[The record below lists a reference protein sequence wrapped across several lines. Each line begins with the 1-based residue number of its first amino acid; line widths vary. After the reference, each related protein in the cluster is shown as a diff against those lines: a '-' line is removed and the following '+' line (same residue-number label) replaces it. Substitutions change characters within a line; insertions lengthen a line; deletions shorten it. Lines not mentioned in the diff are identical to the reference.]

1 MQTQA
6 DWYRDECE
14 GVISPR
20 IPNYNYTAPGFHELV
35 ARQPPLTQDDEILI
49 DDLARRRCQC
59 LMSVDDAH
67 AAIVQATK
75 DLGVYEN
82 TYFLVSSDHV
92 RSHPISLPSC
102 ACAREDSVENLL
114 KALAPFTFSPAAG
127 ETCESLTTAWVM
139 ATLRRVT
146 T

>member
-14 GVISPR
+14 GVTSPR

-35 ARQPPLTQDDEILI
+35 ARQPPLTHDDEILI

-75 DLGVYEN
+75 ALGVFEK
-82 TYFLVSSDHV
+82 TYFIISSDHV
-92 RSHPISLPSC
+92 RTCTLC
-102 ACAREDSVENLL
+102 ALRERARQ
-114 KALAPFTFSPAAG
+114 FCG
-127 ETCESLTTAWVM
+127 
-139 ATLRRVT
+139 
-146 T
+146 

>member
-14 GVISPR
+14 GVTSPR

-92 RSHPISLPSC
+92 RSPILSPC
-102 ACAREDSVENLL
+102 PPV
-114 KALAPFTFSPAAG
+114 LAQEKTLWR
-127 ETCESLTTAWVM
+127 TC
-139 ATLRRVT
+139 
-146 T
+146 

>member
-14 GVISPR
+14 GVTSPR

-35 ARQPPLTQDDEILI
+35 ARQPPLTHDDEILI

-92 RSHPISLPSC
+92 RSPTSPC
-102 ACAREDSVENLL
+102 PCAREDSVENLL
-114 KALAPFTFSPAAG
+114 KAL
-127 ETCESLTTAWVM
+127 SLSLACWRD
-139 ATLRRVT
+139 L
-146 T
+146 